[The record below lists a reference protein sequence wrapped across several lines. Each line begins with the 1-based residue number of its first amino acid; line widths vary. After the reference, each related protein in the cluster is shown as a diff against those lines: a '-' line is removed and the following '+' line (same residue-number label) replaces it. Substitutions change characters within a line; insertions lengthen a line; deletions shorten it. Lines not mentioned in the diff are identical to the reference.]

1 MCPTVLGRVETRT
14 AILTGPAL
22 VAVILSLATQNE
34 GWIVLIGIYLLVGVT
49 LDVLFYPHV
58 IKWQPP
64 WLTFVLGAGEF
75 AIVYVLAHVA
85 KVGLAS
91 VDALWFFWASWVF
104 AVVTRIVALPLV
116 SLTWIEDG
124 GEFRRPGWSITPERE
139 PVAALG
145 VADVGAETT
154 VPVLAREFSAV
165 FEVPEELRSVPS
177 PSQVITI
184 PPEMRERREVP

>member
-1 MCPTVLGRVETRT
+1 MCPTMLGRVETRT
-14 AILTGPAL
+14 AILVGPAL
-22 VAVILSLATQNE
+22 LGLILSLATDRP

-49 LDVLFYPHV
+49 LDVLFYPNV

-75 AIVYVLAHVA
+75 AIVYVVA
-85 KVGLAS
+85 QVARVGLS
-91 VDALWFFWASWVF
+91 PVDAVWFFWTSWVL
-104 AVVTRIVALPLV
+104 AVWTRIVVLPLL

-145 VADVGAETT
+145 VADVAAQEG
-154 VPVLAREFSAV
+154 PPPLAREFSTV
-165 FEVPEELRSVPS
+165 FELPPELRDLPS
-177 PSQVITI
+177 PSQVFTV
-184 PPEMRERREVP
+184 PAELREQA

>member
-14 AILTGPAL
+14 AILIGPAL
-22 VAVILSLATQNE
+22 IALILSLATHNA

-49 LDVLFYPHV
+49 LDVLFYPYV

-75 AIVYVLAHVA
+75 AIVYVFAQVA
-85 KVGLAS
+85 KVGLAP
-91 VDALWFFWASWVF
+91 VDAVWFYWASCAL
-104 AVVTRIVALPLV
+104 AVGTRIVVLPLV

-145 VADVGAETT
+145 VAEVGTDTT
-154 VPVLAREFSAV
+154 LPPLAREFSTV
-165 FEVPEELRSVPS
+165 LEVPRELRELPS

-184 PPEMRERREVP
+184 PPEMRERR

>member
-14 AILTGPAL
+14 AILIGPAL
-22 VAVILSLATQNE
+22 VALALSLATHNE

-49 LDVLFYPHV
+49 LDVLFYPYV

-91 VDALWFFWASWVF
+91 LDAAWFFWASWVL
-104 AVVTRIVALPLV
+104 AVCTRIVALPLL

-124 GEFRRPGWSITPERE
+124 GEFRRPGWSITPEQE
-139 PVAALG
+139 PVAAVG
-145 VADVGAETT
+145 VAEVGTGTT
-154 VPVLAREFSAV
+154 LPALAREFSV
-165 FEVPEELRSVPS
+165 VLEVPQELRDLPS

-184 PPEMRERREVP
+184 APEMRDRR

>member
-14 AILTGPAL
+14 AILLGPAL
-22 VAVILSLATQNE
+22 IAVVLSLLTGNE

-49 LDVLFYPHV
+49 LDVLFYPYL

-75 AIVYVLAHVA
+75 ALVYVVA
-85 KVGLAS
+85 QVTKVGLSPVEA
-91 VDALWFFWASWVF
+91 VCFYWASWVL
-104 AVVTRIVALPLV
+104 AIWTRIVALPLV

-124 GEFRRPGWSITPERE
+124 GEFRRPGWSITPEQE

-145 VADVGAETT
+145 VAEVSADTAL
-154 VPVLAREFSAV
+154 PSLAREFSVAL
-165 FEVPEELRSVPS
+165 EVPQELRGLPS

-184 PPEMRERREVP
+184 PPEMRERR